1 MTVVVLTADGSPSSE
16 AAAARLVTRPLFAP
30 PLVVHIVH
38 VSPALGAAGR
48 QVMPGAELALENKAS
63 AARAF
68 DGVGAALGPLAT
80 EMHRH
85 WVTGDPAHEI
95 MRLAAELDADAI
107 VVGSK
112 RRGALANAILGSVA
126 TTILGKSQVPVVV
139 VNRDEATTGT

>member
-1 MTVVVLTADGSPSSE
+1 MTVIVLAADGSPSSE

-30 PLVVHIVH
+30 PLAVHVVH

-48 QVMPGAELALENKAS
+48 QVMPGAELALENKAA

-68 DGVGAALGPLAT
+68 DAVSAALGPVAG
-80 EMHRH
+80 EIHRH

-95 MRLAAELDADAI
+95 MRLAVELDADAI

-126 TTILGKSQVPVVV
+126 AAVLAKSDVPVLV
-139 VNRDEATTGT
+139 VNRDEARTDT

>member
-1 MTVVVLTADGSPSSE
+1 M
-16 AAAARLVTRPLFAP
+16 
-30 PLVVHIVH
+30 
-38 VSPALGAAGR
+38 
-48 QVMPGAELALENKAS
+48 N
-63 AARAF
+63 
-68 DGVGAALGPLAT
+68 
-80 EMHRH
+80 RH

-139 VNRDEATTGT
+139 VSRGEATTGT